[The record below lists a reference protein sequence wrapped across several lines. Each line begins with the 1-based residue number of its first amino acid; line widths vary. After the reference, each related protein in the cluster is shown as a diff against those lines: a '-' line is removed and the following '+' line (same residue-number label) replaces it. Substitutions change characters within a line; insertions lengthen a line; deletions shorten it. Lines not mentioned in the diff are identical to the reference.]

1 MGAAHRYASAVYG
14 QSVQVRQPRFRI
26 SKDEFRMA
34 ADTQNHTFPPAIAK
48 AVVQVMRSIGTL
60 GKDQEN
66 KFDHYDYASID
77 DFIAAR
83 SRPLRRGWTGDH
95 SRRSAGRGNA
105 GGQQERRQADGDLE
119 RPLRVH
125 PDPRKRQSFGPIYK
139 TVAVQFNGAQAA
151 GSAQSYALKQLMRG
165 LFLIKT
171 GDKDDPD
178 EKGLDIASKGE
189 QQTDLQK
196 TANTIRKKIREADDP
211 AKLGLVWSD
220 CEMEREMIRGASESA
235 HDFLEK
241 EYRQRAKELEN
252 A

>member
-1 MGAAHRYASAVYG
+1 
-14 QSVQVRQPRFRI
+14 
-26 SKDEFRMA
+26 MA
-34 ADTQNHTFPPAIAK
+34 ADAQNHTFPPAIAK

-77 DFIAAR
+77 DFIAHVRGHCAEAGLAIIPDEAR
-83 SRPLRRGWTGDH
+83 DAETQEVSKKDGKPMVIWNSRFAFRLIHESGET
-95 SRRSAGRGNA
+95 
-105 GGQQERRQADGDLE
+105 
-119 RPLRVH
+119 
-125 PDPRKRQSFGPIYK
+125 FGPIHK

-189 QQTDLQK
+189 TQTDLQK

-211 AKLGLVWSD
+211 AKLGLVWND
-220 CEMEREMIRGASESA
+220 CEMEREMIRGASASA

-241 EYRQRAKELEN
+241 EYRQRAKELED

>member
-1 MGAAHRYASAVYG
+1 MASNS
-14 QSVQVRQPRFRI
+14 Q
-26 SKDEFRMA
+26 D
-34 ADTQNHTFPPAIAK
+34 HTFPPAIAT
-48 AVVQVMRSIGTL
+48 AIVQVMRSIGTL

-77 DFIAAR
+77 DFIAHVRGHCAEAGLAIIPDEAR
-83 SRPLRRGWTGDH
+83 DAETQEVSKKDGKPMVIW
-95 SRRSAGRGNA
+95 SARFGFILIHESG
-105 GGQQERRQADGDLE
+105 
-119 RPLRVH
+119 
-125 PDPRKRQSFGPIYK
+125 QSFGPIYK

-189 QQTDLQK
+189 AQTDLQK
-196 TANTIRKKIREADDP
+196 TAGQIRKKLREASDL
-211 AKLGLVWSD
+211 AELGLKWNDSELD
-220 CEMEREMIRGASESA
+220 LEMIRGASGTAYE
-235 HDFLEK
+235 FLER
-241 EYRQRAKELEN
+241 EYATRKKELED